1 MTFGEGKDK
10 VYMLLD
16 EHSAGGSVDHDED
29 IEMKMAGFFDICQ
42 KNLAQIRRIV
52 KTETIQREPG
62 KTLYEM
68 PKNFGT
74 LRRIWRDGFAVTK
87 RYKWMAGKMII
98 PETDRAE
105 IIVEY
110 YAIPKTITD
119 ETPDDEEFE
128 IADDAAQC
136 MPFFVAAQQLAVDL
150 VVETGTLLNL
160 YDRMVMNL
168 PRSVVGDG
176 GGGMRQTFFRR

>member
-1 MTFGEGKDK
+1 MTFGEGKNK

-29 IEMKMAGFFDICQ
+29 IELKMAGFFDICQ

-52 KTETIQREPG
+52 KAETIQREKG

-68 PKNFGT
+68 PKNFSA
-74 LRRIWRDGFAVTK
+74 LRRIWRNGVVATR

-98 PETDRAE
+98 PEDDTGE
-105 IIVEY
+105 ITVEY
-110 YAIPKTITD
+110 YAMPKTIDSQTKD
-119 ETPDDEEFE
+119 TEEFE
-128 IADDAAQC
+128 IAEDAAQC

-150 VVETGTLLNL
+150 VVNTNVLLNL

-168 PRSVVGDG
+168 PRGIPGES
-176 GGGMRQTFFRR
+176 GGGMRQTFYRG

>member
-1 MTFGEGKDK
+1 MTFGEGKNK

-16 EHSAGGSVDHDED
+16 EHSAGGVVDHDED

-52 KTETIQREPG
+52 KTVTIRRETG
-62 KTLYEM
+62 KNLYEM
-68 PKNFGT
+68 PKDFT
-74 LRRIWRDGFAVTK
+74 ALRKIWRNDSVVTRK
-87 RYKWMAGKMII
+87 YKWMAGKLII
-98 PETDRAE
+98 PESETDE
-105 IIVEY
+105 VVVEY
-110 YAIPKTITD
+110 YAMPKTIDGNTKD
-119 ETPDDEEFE
+119 TEEFE

-150 VVETGTLLNL
+150 VVDTGTLMNL

-168 PRSVVGDG
+168 PTGVPGETG
-176 GGGMRQTFFRR
+176 GEMRQTFYRG

>member
-1 MTFGEGKDK
+1 
-10 VYMLLD
+10 
-16 EHSAGGSVDHDED
+16 
-29 IEMKMAGFFDICQ
+29 
-42 KNLAQIRRIV
+42 
-52 KTETIQREPG
+52 
-62 KTLYEM
+62 
-68 PKNFGT
+68 
-74 LRRIWRDGFAVTK
+74 
-87 RYKWMAGKMII
+87 MII

-128 IADDAAQC
+128 IEDDAAQC

-168 PRSVVGDG
+168 PRGVVGDG